1 VQDPNRM
8 FHVVQLTS
16 TDFAAGMKKPLKNT
30 IFHIS
35 THISQRES
43 LKIWAVDV
51 VWEDC
56 IPFKVRSKEWEDQE
70 KQSRE

>member
-1 VQDPNRM
+1 M

-51 VWEDC
+51 V
-56 IPFKVRSKEWEDQE
+56 
-70 KQSRE
+70 